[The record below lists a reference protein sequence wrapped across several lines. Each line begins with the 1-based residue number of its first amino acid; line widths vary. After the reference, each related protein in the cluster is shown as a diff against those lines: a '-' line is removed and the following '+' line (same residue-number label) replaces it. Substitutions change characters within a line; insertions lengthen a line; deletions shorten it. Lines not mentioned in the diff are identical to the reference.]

1 MKPSFITGCKSY
13 NIDAITKHE
22 ESKINLRSREIK
34 AQLQKPIKK
43 SDAAKVLCSSNKSNT
58 EKLFKTCH
66 ALVLKN
72 RPLSDFLQNRDAY
85 MHMSCWNK

>member
-13 NIDAITKHE
+13 KIDAITKHE

-43 SDAAKVLCSSNKSNT
+43 SDAAKIVFIKQ
-58 EKLFKTCH
+58 KQYRKF
-66 ALVLKN
+66 VQ
-72 RPLSDFLQNRDAY
+72 D
-85 MHMSCWNK
+85 MSCSRLKKSTYIRFSPKP

>member
-13 NIDAITKHE
+13 KIDAITKHE

-43 SDAAKVLCSSNKSNT
+43 SDGVQKQYRKIVQ
-58 EKLFKTCH
+58 
-66 ALVLKN
+66 
-72 RPLSDFLQNRDAY
+72 D
-85 MHMSCWNK
+85 MSCSRLKKSTYIRFSPKP